1 MKIFSY
7 SFGFD
12 DQDTSVALVVPI
24 LHHKAVKVMGQNLEY
39 MAMILCKYAVSHAGS
54 T

>member
-1 MKIFSY
+1 MKILSD

-12 DQDTSVALVVPI
+12 DRDTSVALVVPI
-24 LHHKAVKVMGQNLEY
+24 LHHKAFKVMGQNLGY
-39 MAMILCKYAVSHAGS
+39 MAKILGKFAVSHAGS